1 MKELILGES
10 DHALCNA
17 HHLRELKYIHE
28 VQRLRWAKE
37 MSDLLLTVYSKRK
50 SAIKKG
56 RAGFYRKTKERII
69 DRYKEIIQK
78 GKREQSV
85 RGTKDSQNILKRLL
99 LYQKEKLLFMED
111 FNIPF
116 TNNQA
121 EQDIRLVK
129 VHQKITG
136 GFRTVAGGRTFC
148 TNRGIISLNLKQLV
162 TT

>member
-1 MKELILGES
+1 MLLKKE
-10 DHALCNA
+10 
-17 HHLRELKYIHE
+17 ELP
-28 VQRLRWAKE
+28 
-37 MSDLLLTVYSKRK
+37 
-50 SAIKKG
+50 
-56 RAGFYRKTKERII
+56 FYRKTKERII

-121 EQDIRLVK
+121 EQDIRMVK
-129 VHQKITG
+129 VHQ
-136 GFRTVAGGRTFC
+136 
-148 TNRGIISLNLKQLV
+148 
-162 TT
+162 